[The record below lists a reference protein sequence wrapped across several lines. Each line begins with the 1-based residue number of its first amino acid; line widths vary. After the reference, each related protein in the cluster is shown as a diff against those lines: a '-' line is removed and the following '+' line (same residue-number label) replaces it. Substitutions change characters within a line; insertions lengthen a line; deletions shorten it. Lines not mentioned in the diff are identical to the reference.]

1 MTQLTSQLVDQNIT
15 SSDVAR
21 KVASY
26 TIRLR
31 VNDRETDTTIIVERS
46 VVMETWVILH
56 PDLIVA
62 ELNKYLECS
71 KLESPRS
78 GRSVAA
84 TRGTSVRT
92 GIGTGA
98 QSNHGVILIH

>member
-1 MTQLTSQLVDQNIT
+1 MIQLSRQLVNQKIT
-15 SSDVAR
+15 SSDISR

-31 VNDRETDTTIIVERS
+31 INDRETDTTIIMERGL
-46 VVMETWVILH
+46 VVETWVILH
-56 PDLIVA
+56 PNLVVA

-71 KLESPRS
+71 KLDNLRS
-78 GRSVAA
+78 GRSIAA

-92 GIGTGA
+92 GIGTGV